1 MGVSSGAMERMGR
14 APEALLIITGSMGSG
29 KTAVL
34 AEASDILTLQG
45 VPHASIDL
53 DAFGTAHL
61 PSKAINDSVMY
72 RNLRSVWEN
81 YAALGLTRLML
92 ARAIEDRAELERCLD
107 AVSGTKAVIC
117 RLTASIETMRQRV
130 RRRESGTQQHKYVER
145 VAELN
150 AVLDRA
156 QLEDLS
162 LANEERSLTDVA
174 QEMLTRAGWL

>member
-1 MGVSSGAMERMGR
+1 MEWIGR

-34 AEASDILTLQG
+34 GEASDILALRG
-45 VPHASIDL
+45 VAHASIDL
-53 DAFGTAHL
+53 DALGTAHL

-81 YAALGLTRLML
+81 YAALGLTRLIL
-92 ARAIEDRAELERCLD
+92 ARALEDWAELERCRD
-107 AVSGTKAVIC
+107 AVSGTKALIC
-117 RLTASIETMRQRV
+117 RLTASIETMGQRV
-130 RRRESGTQQHKYVER
+130 RSRDSGTLQQKYVER

-150 AVLDRA
+150 AMLDRA
-156 QLEDLS
+156 QLEDFS
-162 LANEERSLTDVA
+162 IVNENRSITDVA

>member
-1 MGVSSGAMERMGR
+1 MERIGC

-34 AEASDILTLQG
+34 GEASDILTFRG

-61 PSKAINDSVMY
+61 PLKAINNSVMY

-92 ARAIEDRAELERCLD
+92 ARAIENRAELKRCRD
-107 AVSGTKAVIC
+107 GVAGAKAVIC
-117 RLTASIETMRQRV
+117 RLTASVETMQQRV
-130 RRRESGTQQHKYVER
+130 RSREPGILQRSYVER
-145 VAELN
+145 VAELT
-150 AVLDRA
+150 AILDHA
-156 QLEDLS
+156 QLEDFS
-162 LANEERSLTDVA
+162 VVNENRSITDVA
-174 QEMLTRAGWL
+174 QEMLMRAGWL